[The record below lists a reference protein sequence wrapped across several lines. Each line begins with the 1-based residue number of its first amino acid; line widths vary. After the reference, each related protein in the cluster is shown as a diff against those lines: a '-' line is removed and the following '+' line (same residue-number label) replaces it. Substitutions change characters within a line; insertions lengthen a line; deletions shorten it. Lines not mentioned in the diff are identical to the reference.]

1 MSMFIIIIKMSWQ
14 ISRFFFLNFSQEI
27 EFGTSKTCEHLF
39 NDRLIM
45 FDNIARGKKGSFAH
59 KLKENHLKK
68 EVFLR
73 NIIENCLHEKT
84 KSEERMILIEK
95 SKK

>member
-1 MSMFIIIIKMSWQ
+1 
-14 ISRFFFLNFSQEI
+14 
-27 EFGTSKTCEHLF
+27 
-39 NDRLIM
+39 M
-45 FDNIARGKKGSFAH
+45 FDNIAPVKKGSFAH

-84 KSEERMILIEK
+84 KSEERMILIG
-95 SKK
+95 KKAKNKYLYGINEGSFSLFLSCESPTPSNMSIFLSVLQMFILKYER

>member
-1 MSMFIIIIKMSWQ
+1 MSWQ
-14 ISRFFFLNFSQEI
+14 ISRFFFNFSQEI

-45 FDNIARGKKGSFAH
+45 FDNIGKKGSFAH

-84 KSEERMILIEK
+84 KSEERMILIG
-95 SKK
+95 KKQKISIYMA